1 MTKAREQKQGQ
12 TKQTMKKCALT
23 KSAVRLGGKVTKKI
37 EKNNKTKEHPRKKQ
51 EQKYE

>member
-1 MTKAREQKQGQ
+1 MCSDKISCTARG
-12 TKQTMKKCALT
+12 
-23 KSAVRLGGKVTKKI
+23 KSDKKI